1 MTEAAAQG
9 ESQRKE
15 ASTWKSYPAYK
26 DSGVEWLGKVPAHWE
41 VIPLKRR
48 ACSIKDGTHGTFERV
63 LDGIPLLSAKNVGE
77 TGDLRVSDAESL
89 IDRAD
94 YNEINRSG
102 YLKVGDLLLTIVG
115 TIGRAAVFD
124 WSEPVAFQRS
134 VAVIRPNSSIDVRLL
149 FFLSQANYF
158 QHILRTRSK
167 QSAQGGVYLG
177 EVATIPIVVPLRAEQ
192 FAITS
197 FLDRETAKI
206 DALVAKKERLIELL
220 QEKRAALITHAVT
233 KGLDP
238 TVPMQDPGIE
248 WLGQIPA
255 HWEVKRLKFSA
266 DLQTGLTLG
275 KNYTDRKTEL
285 RPYLRVA
292 NVQDGYLDLK
302 DIAEVICPL
311 DEIQRYEL
319 LYGDVLMTEG
329 GDFDKLGRGYL
340 WEDQI
345 EGCLHQNHIFAVR
358 PDHKVLEPRYLA
370 ALMTS
375 SHGKDYFTSTSQ
387 QTTNLAT
394 TNATKLKSFPL
405 LLPPFSEQKSILV
418 FLNNGTAKL
427 DALIAKVHEG
437 IEKLKEYRTALIS
450 AAVTGKI
457 DVREAT

>member
-1 MTEAAAQG
+1 M
-9 ESQRKE
+9 
-15 ASTWKSYPAYK
+15 
-26 DSGVEWLGKVPAHWE
+26 EWLGKVPAHWE